1 MLEETLPA
9 GEGSVQSSPPT
20 VGKAPDLMS
29 AFQTLIPFTQARQ
42 VAMGVTSVSEH
53 SSWPSP

>member
-20 VGKAPDLMS
+20 VGKAPHLMS
-29 AFQTLIPFTQARQ
+29 AFQIDFDSLHPGPADGHGGDI
-42 VAMGVTSVSEH
+42 
-53 SSWPSP
+53 

>member
-20 VGKAPDLMS
+20 VGKAPHLMS
-29 AFQTLIPFTQARQ
+29 AFQTLIPFTQARRM
-42 VAMGVTSVSEH
+42 AMGETSESEH